1 MTRILVVHGPNLGSL
16 GNREPHIYGR
26 TTLPEINARLA
37 AVAKDRGVSLEVYQS
52 NHEGAILDK
61 LEESSGSIDGLV
73 INPGGLTHTS
83 VVLRDAVAG
92 LGIPAVEV
100 HLTNIHSRE
109 PFRRQSLLSDVVLG
123 QVVGL
128 GSYGYIL
135 ALLGLLD
142 RSEAVG
148 SHEGGQR

>member
-16 GNREPHIYGR
+16 GKREPHIYGR
-26 TTLPEINARLA
+26 TTLAEINARLA
-37 AVAKDRGVSLEVYQS
+37 AVAKDRGASLEVYQS
-52 NHEGAILDK
+52 NHEGAIVDK
-61 LEESSGSIDGLV
+61 LEESSGNIDGLV

-109 PFRRQSLLSDVVLG
+109 PFRRQDLRPERDHWRG
-123 QVVGL
+123 
-128 GSYGYIL
+128 
-135 ALLGLLD
+135 D
-142 RSEAVG
+142 RIRPRRL
-148 SHEGGQR
+148 QR